1 MSRRRPKGELQFG
14 SDSFLDVVANIVG
27 ILIILI
33 VIAGLHVSKIPVV
46 FLPPGTPLSDEPV
59 SELANYAT
67 AKTNESEEA
76 TEEPQLQELTMQEP
90 EEESESEPEPQEKPV
105 RPPLPELV
113 VPQELVEMTKELET
127 VLASITKEELALA
140 ARVQQSNVRQVEL
153 TERQKAVQEMLAV
166 STQQLDSSK
175 MRKAKAVADLELA
188 RKDLERLKLQIE
200 EIEDKPA
207 NVQTLEHKIT
217 PLSRVVNG
225 HEKHYRLE
233 RNRVSEVP
241 VDELVARLK
250 DQIQKRKDWL
260 VKTRQHQGQ
269 IGPIEGFNM
278 QYLVRVETLSGLD
291 ELRTGHGGYRISL
304 SSWQIHPEP
313 DTRGETAEVALRKG
327 SKFYQSILGAGPD
340 TTLTFWVYPDSYA
353 LYRKLQKFTHD
364 HGFSVAGRPLP
375 AGVPI
380 SGSPN
385 GSKSASQ

>member
-1 MSRRRPKGELQFG
+1 
-14 SDSFLDVVANIVG
+14 IVG

-46 FLPPGTPLSDEPV
+46 FLPPGTNLSDEPV
-59 SELANYAT
+59 SELAQFAP
-67 AKTNESEEA
+67 AKTNKSDEA
-76 TEEPQLQELTMQEP
+76 TQEPQQQELTMQEP
-90 EEESESEPEPQEKPV
+90 EDESELEPETQEMPV

-140 ARVQQSNVRQVEL
+140 ARVQQSSLRQVEL
-153 TERQKAVQEMLAV
+153 TERQKAVQEMLTV
-166 STQQLDSSK
+166 SAQQLDASK

-188 RKDLERLKLQIE
+188 RKDLERLAKQIE
-200 EIEDKPA
+200 EIEDKPV

-217 PLSRVVNG
+217 PISRVVNG
-225 HEKHYRLE
+225 NEKHYRLE

-241 VDELVARLK
+241 VDELVSRLK

-269 IGPIEGFNM
+269 IGPVEGFNM

-291 ELRTGHGGYRISL
+291 ELRTGQGGYRISL
-304 SSWQIHPEP
+304 SNWQIHPEP
-313 DTRGETAEVALRKG
+313 ETKGETAEVALRKG
-327 SKFYQSILGAGPD
+327 SKFYQSILGAAPD

-353 LYRKLQKFTHD
+353 IYRKLQKFTHD

-375 AGVPI
+375 VGVPI

>member
-46 FLPPGTPLSDEPV
+46 FLPPGTPLSDEPL
-59 SELANYAT
+59 SDSAHYAR
-67 AKTNESEEA
+67 AKTHESEEVYK
-76 TEEPQLQELTMQEP
+76 EPQTQELTIQEP
-90 EEESESEPEPQEKPV
+90 EEEPELEPEPQAMPV

-140 ARVQQSNVRQVEL
+140 ARVQQSSLQQVKL

-166 STQQLDSSK
+166 STQQLDASK

-188 RKDLERLKLQIE
+188 RKDLERLARQIE

-217 PLSRVVNG
+217 PISRVVNG
-225 HEKHYRLE
+225 NEKHYRLE

-241 VDELVARLK
+241 VDELVSRLK

-291 ELRTGHGGYRISL
+291 ELRTGQGGYRISL
-304 SSWQIHPEP
+304 SNWQIHPEP
-313 DTRGETAEVALRKG
+313 ETKGETAEVALRKG
-327 SKFYQSILGAGPD
+327 SRFYQSILGAAPD
-340 TTLTFWVYPDSYA
+340 TTLTFWVYPDSYE

>member
-46 FLPPGTPLSDEPV
+46 FLPPGTPLSDEPL
-59 SELANYAT
+59 SDSAHYAR
-67 AKTNESEEA
+67 AKTLESEEVDK
-76 TEEPQLQELTMQEP
+76 EPQPQEVTLQEP
-90 EEESESEPEPQEKPV
+90 EEESELEPEPQEMPV

-140 ARVQQSNVRQVEL
+140 ARVQQSSLRQVEL

-166 STQQLDSSK
+166 SAQQLDASK

-188 RKDLERLKLQIE
+188 RKDLERLAKQIE

-225 HEKHYRLE
+225 NEKHYRLE

-241 VDELVARLK
+241 VDELVSRLK

-269 IGPIEGFNM
+269 IGPVEGFNM

-291 ELRTGHGGYRISL
+291 ELRTGQGGYRISL
-304 SSWQIHPEP
+304 SSWQIQPEP
-313 DTRGETAEVALRKG
+313 ETRGETAEVALRKG
-327 SKFYQSILGAGPD
+327 SRFYQSILSAAPD

-353 LYRKLQKFTHD
+353 IYRKLQKFTHD

-375 AGVPI
+375 VGVPI

>member
-59 SELANYAT
+59 AELANDVPI
-67 AKTNESEEA
+67 KTNESEEA
-76 TEEPQLQELTMQEP
+76 TEEPQLQELTMEEP
-90 EEESESEPEPQEKPV
+90 EEEPDPEPQAIPI

-140 ARVQQSNVRQVEL
+140 ARVQQSNLRRIEL
-153 TERQKAVQEMLAV
+153 TERQKAVEEMLAV
-166 STQQLDSSK
+166 STQQLDASK

-188 RKDLERLKLQIE
+188 RKDLERLKSQIA

-225 HEKHYRLE
+225 NEKHYRLE
-233 RNRVSEVP
+233 RNRVAEVP
-241 VDELVARLK
+241 VDELVSRLK

-278 QYLVRVETLSGLD
+278 QYLVRVETLSGLE
-291 ELRTGHGGYRISL
+291 ELSAGHGGYRISL

-313 DTRGETAEVALRKG
+313 ETRGETAEVALRKG
-327 SKFYQSILGAGPD
+327 SRFYQSILGAAPD

-375 AGVPI
+375 SGVPI